1 MYGNTISFRSIID
14 LILIDYY
21 NSVMN
26 DRPLPID
33 DDLLDT
39 DAAGRRLSQA
49 LTEKT
54 PAQWALWLRNNRN
67 QSRHASY
74 RISVQRFANKACY
87 LPVDLEKFVAWE
99 KSRQLGT
106 VKLSGRV
113 VEVMRAYGMDEVGG
127 SNYGRKLDYEVQL
140 SAEQD
145 HPDKQFVRLMVKRP
159 LGVFR
164 LAADE
169 AEALAK
175 ELLDTAQAIRRH
187 ANPTTTSRAEAGD
200 YETFIDTKDLTVSRL
215 KVPK

>member
-1 MYGNTISFRSIID
+1 
-14 LILIDYY
+14 
-21 NSVMN
+21 MN
-26 DRPLPID
+26 DRPLPAD

-39 DAAGRRLSQA
+39 DAAGRWLSQE
-49 LTEKT
+49 LSDKT

-74 RISVQRFANKACY
+74 RIDVQRFGKKACY
-87 LPVDLEKFVAWE
+87 RPVDLERFVDWE

-113 VEVMRAYGMDEVGG
+113 VEVMRAFGMDEVGG
-127 SNYGRKLDYEVQL
+127 GNYGRKLDYEVQL
-140 SAEQD
+140 SSEQD
-145 HPDKQFVRLMVKRP
+145 RPDKQFVRLMIKRP

-164 LAADE
+164 LEADE

-175 ELLDTAQAIRRH
+175 ELLDTAQVIRRH
-187 ANPTTTSRAEAGD
+187 ADPATPSRPGAVD
-200 YETFIDTKDLTVSRL
+200 YEILFDTEDLTVSRL

>member
-1 MYGNTISFRSIID
+1 
-14 LILIDYY
+14 
-21 NSVMN
+21 MN
-26 DRPLPID
+26 DRPLSAD

-39 DAAGRRLSQA
+39 DAAGRWLSGA
-49 LTEKT
+49 LSDKT

-67 QSRHASY
+67 QSRYASY
-74 RISVQRFANKACY
+74 RVNVQRFGKKACY
-87 LPVDLEKFVAWE
+87 LLVDLERFVDWE

-127 SNYGRKLDYEVQL
+127 SNYGRKLTYEVQL
-140 SAEQD
+140 SSEQD
-145 HPDKQFVRLMVKRP
+145 RPDRQFVRLMIKHP

-164 LAADE
+164 LEADE

-175 ELLDTAQAIRRH
+175 ELQATAQAIRRH
-187 ANPTTTSRAEAGD
+187 ADPATPTRSGAVD
-200 YETFIDTKDLTVSRL
+200 YEMLINTEDLTVSRL

>member
-1 MYGNTISFRSIID
+1 
-14 LILIDYY
+14 
-21 NSVMN
+21 MN
-26 DRPLPID
+26 DRPLPTE

-39 DAAGRRLSQA
+39 DAAGRWLSQA
-49 LTEKT
+49 LPEKT

-74 RISVQRFANKACY
+74 RINVQRFGKKACY
-87 LPVDLEKFVAWE
+87 LPVDLERFVDWE

-127 SNYGRKLDYEVQL
+127 SNYGRKLAYEVQL
-140 SAEQD
+140 SFEEGS
-145 HPDKQFVRLMVKRP
+145 PDKQFVRLMIKRP
-159 LGVFR
+159 LGIFR
-164 LAADE
+164 LEADE

-175 ELLDTAQAIRRH
+175 ELLVIAHAIRRH
-187 ANPTTTSRAEAGD
+187 PDPTTPSRADAGD
-200 YETFIDTKDLTVSRL
+200 YKTLIDTQDLTVSRL

>member
-1 MYGNTISFRSIID
+1 
-14 LILIDYY
+14 
-21 NSVMN
+21 MN
-26 DRPLPID
+26 DRPQSVD

-39 DAAGRRLSQA
+39 DAAGRWLSGA
-49 LTEKT
+49 LSDKT

-74 RISVQRFANKACY
+74 RVNVQRFGKKACY
-87 LPVDLEKFVAWE
+87 LLVDLERFADWE

-140 SAEQD
+140 SSEQD
-145 HPDKQFVRLMVKRP
+145 RPDRQFVRLMIKRP

-164 LAADE
+164 LEADE

-175 ELLDTAQAIRRH
+175 ELQATAQAIRRH
-187 ANPTTTSRAEAGD
+187 ADPATPSHPGAID
-200 YETFIDTKDLTVSRL
+200 YEILINTEDLTVSRL